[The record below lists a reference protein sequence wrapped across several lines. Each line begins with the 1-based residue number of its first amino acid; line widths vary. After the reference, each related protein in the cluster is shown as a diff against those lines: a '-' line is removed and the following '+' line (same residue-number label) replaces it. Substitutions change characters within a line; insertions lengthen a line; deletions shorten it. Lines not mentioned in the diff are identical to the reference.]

1 MMKFAQ
7 TSLGILCP
15 LAESMNSVVYAGE
28 QRSAEIRMHRLH
40 ADLNLRCPQIAQLRN
55 LSCAARL

>member
-7 TSLGILCP
+7 TSQGLLCP
-15 LAESMNSVVYAGE
+15 LTESMNSVVYAGE
-28 QRSAEIRMHRLH
+28 QRSAQIRMH
-40 ADLNLRCPQIAQLRN
+40 ADLDLRCPQIAQLRN